1 MHRPPAVLWDL
12 GPSRWKRR
20 ALGGLILLAVLVW
33 VGFLR
38 MQGWGVSS
46 AVLLA
51 TLLAGTLTAAIGR
64 SGSAEGQLSWDGEQW
79 HWLTDRDLLLQTMV
93 CVLDL
98 QVMMLLRVGVEG
110 GKSHWFWL
118 DSSDMNASWKALRRA
133 IVASTYNARQGGASQ
148 EAGRVPNGD
157 PHDG

>member
-20 ALGGLILLAVLVW
+20 ALGGLILLAALVW
-33 VGFLR
+33 LGFLR

-64 SGSAEGQLSWDGEQW
+64 SGSPGGQLSWDGEQW
-79 HWLTDRDLLLQTMV
+79 HWLTDRDLPLQTMV
-93 CVLDL
+93 CMLDL

-118 DSSDMNASWKALRRA
+118 DSSDMSASWKAVRRA
-133 IVASTYNARQGGASQ
+133 IVASTYNARQGASQ
-148 EAGRVPNGD
+148 EASRVPNGD